1 MDPVRYISN
10 DSSGKQ
16 GYEIALALKR
26 FGVETTLIT
35 GPTNLIF
42 QKEIKIKKIVSADEM
57 FEEVKNTLPVDIAI
71 CAAAVSDFR
80 PIRKNKNKLKK
91 SQRKMKS
98 IEWKENIDI
107 LDFVSKNNKY
117 RPKLVVGFSAETND
131 LNKNAILKLKNKN
144 CDLIIANDVSKKDTG
159 FNSDY
164 NSVQI
169 IDNSGKVQTLKKNKK
184 SFIANKIVETVLK
197 KFFVNDRNFN

>member
-1 MDPVRYISN
+1 MSFAA
-10 DSSGKQ
+10 G
-16 GYEIALALKR
+16 LK
-26 FGVETTLIT
+26 
-35 GPTNLIF
+35 
-42 QKEIKIKKIVSADEM
+42 
-57 FEEVKNTLPVDIAI
+57 
-71 CAAAVSDFR
+71 DF
-80 PIRKNKNKLKK
+80 
-91 SQRKMKS
+91 
-98 IEWKENIDI
+98 
-107 LDFVSKNNKY
+107 
-117 RPKLVVGFSAETND
+117 
-131 LNKNAILKLKNKN
+131 NKNAILKLKNKN